1 MDTWAPLELNKNKNK
16 NNITNQSSSYYWDG
30 ERQKV
35 SVGNFFFVFKYSLFD
50 SRSSDRRISS
60 GQTRKVLY
68 AMRATREYQ
77 KNEISPKIQVNIRK
91 ILVFSFSQ
99 IYGILLVP

>member
-1 MDTWAPLELNKNKNK
+1 M
-16 NNITNQSSSYYWDG
+16 
-30 ERQKV
+30 
-35 SVGNFFFVFKYSLFD
+35 SVGNFFFFVFKYSLFD
-50 SRSSDRRISS
+50 SWSSDRRISS

-68 AMRATREYQ
+68 ATRATREYQ

-99 IYGILLVP
+99 IYGVLLVP

>member
-1 MDTWAPLELNKNKNK
+1 M
-16 NNITNQSSSYYWDG
+16 
-30 ERQKV
+30 
-35 SVGNFFFVFKYSLFD
+35 SVVKIFFVFKYSLFD

-68 AMRATREYQ
+68 ATRATREYQ
-77 KNEISPKIQVNIRK
+77 KHEISPKIQVNIRK

-99 IYGILLVP
+99 IYGVLLVP

>member
-1 MDTWAPLELNKNKNK
+1 M
-16 NNITNQSSSYYWDG
+16 
-30 ERQKV
+30 
-35 SVGNFFFVFKYSLFD
+35 SVGNFFFFVFKYSLFD

-68 AMRATREYQ
+68 TTRATREYQ

-99 IYGILLVP
+99 IYGVLLVP